1 MKNSTFLFLFLF
13 IASFTGIAQVPGAF
27 NYQAVVRSSS
37 GEIIADQNVSFRIS
51 ILQDTETGTSVYT
64 ETHEV
69 NTNSFGLVNIQ
80 VGQGTAIDGVFD
92 PGNWGATDHYLKIEI
107 DTDGGDSFTHMGT
120 SQLLA
125 VPYAFHAKTVEIDN
139 VEDADADATNEIQTL
154 SLSGTQLTLSAG
166 GGTVTLPSSG
176 ETTGDNWGTQTVIS
190 DASLTGNGTSASPLS
205 IDGDLTDDQ
214 TLSLSGNNLT
224 ISDGNTVSL
233 PTVTTPWQDADNGIT
248 YQDGHVGIGDNP
260 TSTSS
265 LRVANYNNMASLFG
279 INNSEGNATI
289 QLLNQNANGQSAYF
303 RSPIRIAD
311 GSQGEGKILISDAE
325 GIATWGDLPTSSSL
339 WSQDNDNI
347 YYTAGKVAVGKNP
360 GSDLRQFQ
368 SVTTE
373 NHQAIA
379 AENNGTYATL
389 YVKNNGSGPAA
400 EFKNRL
406 RISDGTQGDGK
417 VLTSD
422 ANGNTSWQT
431 QMTPIAYGVVN
442 PNGVEF
448 NKSSN
453 VLVTHSNTG
462 EYKVTISGED
472 YFYQNYICNATIID
486 DFGFI
491 RATSV
496 DGKILIKIKD
506 STGADADMY
515 FSFVVFK
522 L

>member
-1 MKNSTFLFLFLF
+1 MKKSTFILFLLSV
-13 IASFTGIAQVPGAF
+13 ACLTGFAQLPDAF
-27 NYQAVVRSSS
+27 NYQAAVRSSS
-37 GEIIADQNVSFRIS
+37 GEILADQNVNFKIS
-51 ILQDTETGTSVYT
+51 ILEDTETGNSVYS
-64 ETHEV
+64 ETHAV
-69 NTNSFGLVNIQ
+69 STNSFGLVNIQ
-80 VGQGTAIDGVFD
+80 VGQGTVIDGVFD
-92 PGNWGATDHYLKIEI
+92 PGNWGASPHFLKIEI
-107 DTDGGDSFTHMGT
+107 DADGGDSFTHMGT

-125 VPYAFHAKTVEIDN
+125 VPYAFHAKTVEVDN

-205 IDGDLTDDQ
+205 VDGDLTDDQ

-265 LRVANYNNMASLFG
+265 LRVANYNNKASLFG

-311 GSQGEGKILISDAE
+311 GSQGEGKILMSDAG

-339 WSQDNDNI
+339 WSEDNSNI
-347 YYTAGKVAVGKNP
+347 YYTGGKVAVGKNP

-373 NHQAIA
+373 NHQAVA
-379 AENNGTYATL
+379 AENNGTYPTL

-422 ANGNTSWQT
+422 ASGNTSWET
-431 QMTPIAYGVVN
+431 QMTPIAYGIVN
-442 PNGVEF
+442 SNGVEF
-448 NKSSN
+448 NRSSN
-453 VLVTHSNTG
+453 VAVTHSNTG
-462 EYKVTISGED
+462 EYVISIENED
-472 YFYQNYICNATIID
+472 YFYQEYICNATIINGY
-486 DFGFI
+486 GFI
-491 RATSV
+491 RATSSG
-496 DGKILIKIKD
+496 GKLFIKIKD
-506 STGADADMY
+506 STGTDADMY